1 MVLAAPK
8 CRDTKRRT
16 KQQSKCKEITEKDG
30 SERERGGKDGVGGGR
45 GRREGRREGRIETE
59 TKTDFLDFD
68 TSERG
73 MEGGWERGEMIV
85 ILDTAV
91 TLQEN
96 ERERWTREDVWR
108 M

>member
-1 MVLAAPK
+1 MVS
-8 CRDTKRRT
+8 R
-16 KQQSKCKEITEKDG
+16 
-30 SERERGGKDGVGGGR
+30 EREGGRTEWEGEGEGEKGGGR
-45 GRREGRREGRIETE
+45 DSWREGRIETE
-59 TKTDFLDFD
+59 TKTNFLDFD